1 MLAGIWTHR
10 EIFDGTYS
18 FEDLLD
24 AHELLDFREENQRRA
39 AEWDRI
45 QKKLPL

>member
-1 MLAGIWTHR
+1 MLAGLWSHK

-24 AHELLDFREENQRRA
+24 AHELLNVRDENKRRLDDYKA
-39 AEWDRI
+39 Q
-45 QKKLPL
+45 QKLHGY